1 MKKFLIGLVVI
12 ILALLITFI
21 TFELMSWYH
30 FGDIPTQVVLVRLLI
45 FFSIITTILTGI
57 LFLVKKLKK

>member
-45 FFSIITTILTGI
+45 FFSIITAILTGI